1 MKGALDAVRNA
12 DVIHVHG
19 SLYLTSA
26 VAAAIARRREIPLIV
41 TEHVGLVPYR
51 RSALNALQ
59 RFAWRSV
66 GDFVAGAASAL
77 VACGDRVARWMRDR
91 YPRTPVHLVPNGV
104 DCKRFCPLD
113 DTRRLRARDT
123 FGLPRNRTLALF
135 VGRQSEK
142 KNAKAVL
149 EIPRDHFDLVVCG
162 SERGVQADGVTLPH
176 ERMADLL
183 GCVDFLVHAGVGEG
197 FPLVV
202 QESLACGVPVV
213 LLWDPGYAP
222 VIDRDA
228 IRACDTLEQFR
239 AEVLSLAVDHG
250 AREKL
255 RRMSRDYA
263 ERRWSWTATA
273 AEYLRVYQSAVVQ
286 PDGAIA

>member
-1 MKGALDAVRNA
+1 
-12 DVIHVHG
+12 
-19 SLYLTSA
+19 
-26 VAAAIARRREIPLIV
+26 
-41 TEHVGLVPYR
+41 
-51 RSALNALQ
+51 
-59 RFAWRSV
+59 
-66 GDFVAGAASAL
+66 
-77 VACGDRVARWMRDR
+77 
-91 YPRTPVHLVPNGV
+91 
-104 DCKRFCPLD
+104 
-113 DTRRLRARDT
+113 
-123 FGLPRNRTLALF
+123 
-135 VGRQSEK
+135 
-142 KNAKAVL
+142 
-149 EIPRDHFDLVVCG
+149 
-162 SERGVQADGVTLPH
+162 
-176 ERMADLL
+176 MADLL